1 MFSCFPPW
9 VNVRGH
15 HGFDADRETMGQG
28 LTVAVCTP
36 ISACAPAS
44 ATALSQV
51 QASPARVRRDDAGVS
66 SASAIVKPLLA
77 LPAALWRRI
86 LPISSA
92 VLPSPAMRR
101 GVARGERA
109 DAVGR
114 GKGRKAWRPDLTA
127 AATALPSAAPG
138 NPEKGSVLPKAI
150 D

>member
-1 MFSCFPPW
+1 MGSKL
-9 VNVRGH
+9 
-15 HGFDADRETMGQG
+15 DRETMRQR
-28 LTVAVCTP
+28 LTVAVRTP

-44 ATALSQV
+44 ATALAQV
-51 QASPARVRRDDAGVS
+51 QAPPARVRRDDAGVS
-66 SASAIVKPLLA
+66 SASPIVKPLLA

-114 GKGRKAWRPDLTA
+114 GKGRKA
-127 AATALPSAAPG
+127 
-138 NPEKGSVLPKAI
+138 
-150 D
+150 

>member
-1 MFSCFPPW
+1 M
-9 VNVRGH
+9 NVRGH
-15 HGFDADRETMGQG
+15 HGFEAGPGDHETTSDSRRTHADFGMCSSFGDG
-28 LTVAVCTP
+28 VG
-36 ISACAPAS
+36 AS
-44 ATALSQV
+44 AGP
-51 QASPARVRRDDAGVS
+51 PARVRRDDAGVS
-66 SASAIVKPLLA
+66 SASPIVKPLLA